1 LYLLFENKSGY
12 PKKCIRISIRP
23 FWTVRM
29 SDNIYSDYTPTKV
42 NQDNSGTDLL
52 YPNSRTHEAHRTT
65 QVIPRVLDSALQWSA
80 VNTHSSPRLLVF
92 LFPKLPMPIPDS
104 SPSPSV
110 SSPQGPQPQSAS
122 DGYWP
127 VALRPCLPILVFPV
141 GSGSAQ
147 SALCWKQIGI
157 DRSLEHSASL
167 SLGRAIN

>member
-1 LYLLFENKSGY
+1 
-12 PKKCIRISIRP
+12 
-23 FWTVRM
+23 M

-122 DGYWP
+122 DGCWP

-141 GSGSAQ
+141 GSGSPQ
-147 SALCWKQIGI
+147 SALG
-157 DRSLEHSASL
+157 SSACSVTWVHRTQGL
-167 SLGRAIN
+167 RGRRCCLAGSLGPYGPASP